1 MTEDEIAQFD
11 IGPGDDVF
19 FVGRYVNHQGR
30 QQNSPT
36 VRLGI
41 ISMLPREKILH
52 PRGTLV
58 DSFLVEVRSLSGY
71 SGSPVFLYR
80 QPGSPRNWEW
90 TGARQIPS
98 NLCRSAAAAE
108 GS

>member
-19 FVGRYVNHQGR
+19 FVNHQGR

-58 DSFLVEVRSLSGY
+58 DSFLVEVRSLSG
-71 SGSPVFLYR
+71 
-80 QPGSPRNWEW
+80 
-90 TGARQIPS
+90 
-98 NLCRSAAAAE
+98 
-108 GS
+108 